1 MRLQI
6 ETGRGPV
13 DAEWLEGAAPLV
25 IGHGAGNDMHSP
37 LLSGFADGLGEAG
50 IGSLR
55 FNFPYK
61 QQGRRAPDPPAV
73 LRDALSAAFEEARER
88 TKGAPVLAG
97 GKSLGGRIASVL
109 VADGMPAA
117 GLVFVGYPL
126 HAPGKTERIRDEH
139 LDRIQVPMLFLQGT
153 ADPFAR
159 WDLLEAVV
167 ARLGTRAELY
177 PVEGGDH
184 SFRVR
189 GRKRPDEE
197 IGRELAEPAAAF
209 IRTVQSSIR

>member
-6 ETGRGPV
+6 ETERAPV
-13 DAEWLEGAAPLV
+13 DAEWLDGDSPMV
-25 IGHGAGNDMHSP
+25 IAHGAGNDMHSP
-37 LLSGFADGLGEAG
+37 LLAGFADELSEAG

-73 LRDALSAAFEEARER
+73 LRDALTAAFEQARER
-88 TKGAPVLAG
+88 SKGSPVVAG
-97 GKSLGGRIASVL
+97 GKSLGGRIASLL

-126 HAPGKTERIRDEH
+126 HAPGKTDRIRDEH
-139 LDRIQVPMLFLQGT
+139 LDRIRVPMLFIQGT

-159 WDLLEAVV
+159 WDLLEGVV
-167 ARLGTRAELY
+167 AGLGKRAELY

-184 SFRVR
+184 SFHVR

-197 IGRELAEPAAAF
+197 IGRELADPAVAF